1 MLLKGKKAAFT
12 GMGKFSILTQA
23 RTGRAE
29 LLVTLF
35 HSSRKIL
42 NAAGAV
48 ASWPHWLLLAVLAAV
63 TAVYLPTLH
72 DSFHGDD
79 FVAFTEFKTHNFWN
93 YSQDVFLFKDANFY
107 WRPLG
112 KISHF
117 VLYEFW
123 DFDPFP
129 YRVFSLGVFL
139 ATLVALYV
147 FCLREGLGRWVAL
160 GAALVFG
167 LLPNHVVSVTW
178 VTNNSR
184 LMAVLFM
191 LIAMLWLQTPG
202 ERRRWWQEAGAFVF
216 MFIAAISDE
225 TSLALVPI
233 PVLYATFVNS
243 GPMPHGLSRKEA
255 WHVLPIVLRV
265 VFYAALV
272 GILTPLQ
279 LEYGVADEPRL
290 LFFGV
295 GPHVVTQTWAITS
308 QLVLPLTSAS
318 PIDLLVKD
326 IPTVQWVA
334 GALAIAGGALALVFG
349 SRWLKLLVIW
359 TALAIA
365 PFTLW
370 DLNYTSPR
378 YVYMAAVPYAIILSW
393 AVNEAVRLVL
403 IALHFKPLQAV
414 GLMGAAA
421 GVALACIVSWGVIQ
435 DRDATWTAETAKYAP
450 LADNLKLALKDPP
463 KNGGRLIIY
472 YGYWPDFWA
481 SAVARTVYGD
491 KKLFVVNVPGKA
503 ADSSFPR
510 VRSND
515 VVLYYLQDHFVQMG
529 LASTR

>member
-1 MLLKGKKAAFT
+1 
-12 GMGKFSILTQA
+12 
-23 RTGRAE
+23 
-29 LLVTLF
+29 
-35 HSSRKIL
+35 
-42 NAAGAV
+42 
-48 ASWPHWLLLAVLAAV
+48 V
-63 TAVYLPTLH
+63 TAVYAPTLH
-72 DSFHGDD
+72 DHFHGDD

-93 YSQDVFLFKDANFY
+93 YSRDVFLFKDANFY

-117 VLYEFW
+117 VLYDFFE
-123 DFDPFP
+123 FDPFP
-129 YRVFSLGVFL
+129 YRVYSLGIFL
-139 ATLVALYV
+139 ATLVALYA
-147 FCLREGLGRWVAL
+147 FCLREGMGRWVAT

-202 ERRRWWQEAGAFVF
+202 LRRRWWHEAGAFAF
-216 MFIAAISDE
+216 MLLAAFSDE
-225 TSLALVPI
+225 TSLALVPV
-233 PVLYATFVNS
+233 PVLYATFVNP
-243 GPMPHGLSRKEA
+243 GVWPRNFTREEA
-255 WHVLPIVLRV
+255 RHALPSVLR
-265 VFYAALV
+265 AAGFAAMIAV
-272 GILTPLQ
+272 LTPLQ

-295 GPHVVTQTWAITS
+295 GPHVLTQTWAITS
-308 QLVLPLTSAS
+308 QLVLPLTDAS
-318 PIDLLVKD
+318 PIDLLIRD

-378 YVYMAAVPYAIILSW
+378 YVYMAAVPYSIILSW
-393 AVNEAVRLVL
+393 AVCEVVRLAVA
-403 IALHFKPLQAV
+403 ALHFRPLQA
-414 GLMGAAA
+414 LALAATVA
-421 GVALACIVSWGVIQ
+421 GVAAACVISWGVVQ
-435 DRDATWTAETAKYAP
+435 ARDAQWTAQTAKYAP
-450 LADNLKLALKDPP
+450 LADNLKLALKEPP
-463 KNGGRLIIY
+463 KNGGRVIIY

-491 KKLFVVNVPGKA
+491 KKLFVVNVPGKV
-503 ADSSFPR
+503 ADTNFPR
-510 VRSND
+510 VRPND